1 MERSRWPTADG
12 SANQVLKTDGSGS
25 LSWSSA
31 ATSVNGLSDALVE
44 DTGSMYVGN
53 DPSSSTDAADY
64 NVAVGTTALDAVTTG
79 DSNTALGYNAL
90 TANLAGNRNTAVG
103 TNALKSNTSGITN
116 VALGSSALES
126 NTTANSNT
134 AVGHASSFKLN
145 SGQNNVTLGYEAS
158 KNMTN
163 ANDNVIIGSGANP
176 SADTGT
182 ANQIVLGKDA
192 TGQADNSVTLGNAD
206 VTAFIWHRIKERWYM
221 QQVLIYRFNWF
232 NLENDETIT
241 NSTDGTVL
249 INGTVSG
256 GTGSAAGVF
265 TSNGDQDVTLQTGN
279 STTGS
284 ITITDGANGNIAITP
299 NGSGAVQLDG
309 LSWPTADGSANQVLA
324 TDGSAALSW
333 SSVATDLDG
342 LSDAKSGGSNFS
354 NSMILGHQT
363 TGTLDNADENVAVGI
378 ASLES
383 ITSGDRNTAVGKG
396 AMNNNTSGSYNAS
409 LGYQSLYTNNTGDF
423 NTAVGN
429 SSLGLNEGGS
439 SNTGLGHRALNSN
452 TTGNLNIAVGRRALY
467 STTTS
472 RGNAAIGSYALE
484 DANRTAD
491 TDGYN
496 VGLGYNAGNTGTNDI
511 TTGNKNTLLGASTAA
526 SSSSRNKSDCNWLW
540 CIR

>member
-1 MERSRWPTADG
+1 M
-12 SANQVLKTDGSGS
+12 
-25 LSWSSA
+25 
-31 ATSVNGLSDALVE
+31 
-44 DTGSMYVGN
+44 
-53 DPSSSTDAADY
+53 
-64 NVAVGTTALDAVTTG
+64 
-79 DSNTALGYNAL
+79 
-90 TANLAGNRNTAVG
+90 
-103 TNALKSNTSGITN
+103 
-116 VALGSSALES
+116 
-126 NTTANSNT
+126 
-134 AVGHASSFKLN
+134 
-145 SGQNNVTLGYEAS
+145 
-158 KNMTN
+158 
-163 ANDNVIIGSGANP
+163 
-176 SADTGT
+176 
-182 ANQIVLGKDA
+182 
-192 TGQADNSVTLGNAD
+192 
-206 VTAFIWHRIKERWYM
+206 
-221 QQVLIYRFNWF
+221 
-232 NLENDETIT
+232 
-241 NSTDGTVL
+241 
-249 INGTVSG
+249 
-256 GTGSAAGVF
+256 
-265 TSNGDQDVTLQTGN
+265 
-279 STTGS
+279 
-284 ITITDGANGNIAITP
+284 
-299 NGSGAVQLDG
+299 G
-309 LSWPTADGSANQVLA
+309 LSWPTADGSANQALA

-333 SSVATDLDG
+333 SSVATALDG

-378 ASLES
+378 GSLES

-484 DANRTAD
+484 DANRTSD

-526 SSSSRNKSDCNWLW
+526 SAAAGTNQTVIGYGASGKGDNTVTIGNGDITLWSTADDGEVDLGSSSVEFKDLYVDGVAYTDALGFGTVAMTFLQQTVLP
-540 CIR
+540 IRC